1 MEFDKD
7 KLEQD
12 WQDRFAREH
21 RNVSLIEGYKGAKQ
35 KALDKAEPDSV
46 EYWQLGIEIFDLETN
61 IQVKLHYIESMRKDK
76 AQQEWWLGQYMEFC
90 KNHYLDVLKKVRVC
104 IDRKTD
110 KASVL
115 EVLTKEMPQRETP
128 EWYARIWEINE
139 HVNAAKVPTTEQL
152 KAVK

>member
-21 RNVSLIEGYKGAKQ
+21 LNVSLIEGYKGAKQ

-46 EYWQLGIEIFDLETN
+46 EYWQLSIEIFDLDTN
-61 IQVKLHYIESMRKDK
+61 IKTKEHYIESMKSDK
-76 AQQEWWLGQYMEFC
+76 AQQQAFQDAKMQFI
-90 KNHYLDVLKKVRVC
+90 KTHSVDILKKARVC
-104 IDRKTD
+104 IDRKSDRAT
-110 KASVL
+110 VL
-115 EVLTKEMPQRETP
+115 EGLTKDMPQRESS

-139 HVNAAKVPTTEQL
+139 HVNAAKVPN
-152 KAVK
+152 A